1 MGWEGEGPGP
11 FQRRW
16 QEIGGIKV
24 LAVGAYGEVSDTV
37 RELLAEAAEAGATRL
52 WRRHG
57 CRSEQ
62 EALSMVAT
70 ALTAR
75 LGVAFVRAQAKLLR
89 KRIHLAEPGGAQ
101 RARDRAENVSYAAH
115 LADVGDYRYL
125 NSWGSIPQYWRGG
138 EVVER
143 EQLQQNHM
151 SSARLPAPQ
160 LRRGRGPE

>member
-1 MGWEGEGPGP
+1 M
-11 FQRRW
+11 
-16 QEIGGIKV
+16 
-24 LAVGAYGEVSDTV
+24 

-89 KRIHLAEPGGAQ
+89 KRIHLAEPGGGT
-101 RARDRAENVSYAAH
+101 ARE
-115 LADVGDYRYL
+115 
-125 NSWGSIPQYWRGG
+125 GSGG
-138 EVVER
+138 ER
-143 EQLQQNHM
+143 ELR
-151 SSARLPAPQ
+151 SAPRG
-160 LRRGRGPE
+160 RRGL

>member
-1 MGWEGEGPGP
+1 M
-11 FQRRW
+11 
-16 QEIGGIKV
+16 

-57 CRSEQ
+57 CRTEQ
-62 EALSMVAT
+62 EALSMVAST
-70 ALTAR
+70 LTAR

-89 KRIHLAEPGGAQ
+89 KRVHLAEPGGAQ

-125 NSWGSIPQYWRGG
+125 NSWDSIPQYWRGG
-138 EVVER
+138 EVGGR
-143 EQLQQNHM
+143 EQLQNIQM
-151 SSARLPAPQ
+151 SSANQPNSQLQREERGVVGMENEGGGSGWGRLV
-160 LRRGRGPE
+160 